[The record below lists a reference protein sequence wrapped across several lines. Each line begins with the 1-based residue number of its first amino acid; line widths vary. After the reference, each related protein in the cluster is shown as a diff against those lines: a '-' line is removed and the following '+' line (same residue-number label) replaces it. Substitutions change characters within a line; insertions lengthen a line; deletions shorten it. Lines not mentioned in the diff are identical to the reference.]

1 MNKNF
6 FQGYSTI
13 KMDEIIQDIQIN
25 KGLKKKI
32 RFFENLKKMNGDLL
46 QLKKDSKE
54 VETNRN
60 KSKNMK

>member
-1 MNKNF
+1 
-6 FQGYSTI
+6 
-13 KMDEIIQDIQIN
+13 MDEIIQDIQIN

-46 QLKKDSKE
+46 QLKKDSKK

-60 KSKNMK
+60 KSINMK

>member
-6 FQGYSTI
+6 SQGYSTI

>member
-46 QLKKDSKE
+46 QLKKNSKE
-54 VETNRN
+54 AETNRN

>member
-1 MNKNF
+1 MSAHCCWVDIRKR
-6 FQGYSTI
+6 
-13 KMDEIIQDIQIN
+13 DEIIQDIQIN

>member
-54 VETNRN
+54 VEINRN